1 MQTLTSR
8 DVQVRYGEFVES
20 VQEDVVCV
28 TRHGRPLYWALSD
41 SHLRAQDPSVFIG
54 RMLRLRGQIERER
67 AQRTAAVPLPSF
79 SDALQQLDSSIDPS
93 GLSEADVM
101 QIVHENRR

>member
-8 DVQVRYGEFVES
+8 DVQVHYGEFVES
-20 VQEDVVCV
+20 VQDDVVCV

-67 AQRTAAVPLPSF
+67 AQRTEAPLPSF
-79 SDALQQLDSSIDPS
+79 SDALQQLDNSIDPS
-93 GLSEADVM
+93 GLSENDVM
-101 QIVHENRR
+101 QVVHENRR

>member
-8 DVQVRYGEFVES
+8 DVQVHYGEFVES
-20 VQEDVVCV
+20 VQDDVVCV

-67 AQRTAAVPLPSF
+67 AQRTEAPLPRF
-79 SDALQQLDSSIDPS
+79 SVALQQLDNSIEPS

>member
-20 VQEDVVCV
+20 VQDGVVCV

-54 RMLRLRGQIERER
+54 RMLRLRGQIVREQ
-67 AQRTAAVPLPSF
+67 AQRAGVKPPSL
-79 SDALQQLDSSIDPS
+79 SDALQPLDSSIDPN
-93 GLSEADVM
+93 GLTEDDVM
-101 QIVHENRR
+101 QVVHDNRR

>member
-20 VQEDVVCV
+20 VQDDVVCV

-54 RMLRLRGQIERER
+54 RMLRLRGQIEHER
-67 AQRTAAVPLPSF
+67 AQRTATPLPTF
-79 SDALQQLDSSIDPS
+79 SDALKQLDGSIEPS

>member
-20 VQEDVVCV
+20 VQDDVVCV

-67 AQRTAAVPLPSF
+67 AQRAATPQPSF
-79 SDALQQLDSSIDPS
+79 SDALRKLDSSIDPN
-93 GLSEADVM
+93 GITEDDVM

>member
-20 VQEDVVCV
+20 VQADVVCV

-67 AQRTAAVPLPSF
+67 AQRLDVPLPSF
-79 SDALQQLDSSIDPS
+79 ADALQQLDSSIEPS
-93 GLSEADVM
+93 GLSDADVM
-101 QIVHENRR
+101 QVVHDNRR

>member
-20 VQEDVVCV
+20 VQDDVVCV

-54 RMLRLRGQIERER
+54 RLLRLRGQIERER
-67 AQRTAAVPLPSF
+67 AQRSGAPLQSF
-79 SDALQQLDSSIDPS
+79 ADALQQLDSSIEPG
-93 GLSEADVM
+93 GLTEADVM
-101 QIVHENRR
+101 QVVHENRR